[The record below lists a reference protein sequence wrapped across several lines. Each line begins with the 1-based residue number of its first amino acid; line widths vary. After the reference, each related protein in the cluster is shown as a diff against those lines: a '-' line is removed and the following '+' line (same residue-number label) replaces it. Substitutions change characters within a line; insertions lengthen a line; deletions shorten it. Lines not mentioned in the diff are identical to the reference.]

1 MNKREENDFVR
12 QTLRQAMPDDLP
24 ATVAQRMQN
33 RLAAFRRRFDTE
45 SPTPGFPQF
54 QITHWIGGLTM
65 RKRIGI
71 ALGGAGV
78 VAVLGFLLLWGGI
91 AANPVSAMERM
102 AENIRKAKSFSAK
115 VVFESQVTPQPDK
128 PPVKL
133 KMTGDI
139 YWLAHKASRVDMT
152 GLAPNV
158 NGKDFK
164 QGVVTKID
172 LLHES
177 GESLE
182 FIIDHNAKTLQKVTI
197 PKSVPGVEMVV
208 KLGDFSGQADRDLGI
223 KEINGRKSRGFEIN
237 MKELMRIPPGVSEK
251 SMAEIWIDSESSLP
265 VFVQFNI
272 EEGRM
277 KNTMRF
283 QDFRWNIDLDPK
295 LFDTTLPKGYT
306 DVTSAELR

>member
-1 MNKREENDFVR
+1 
-12 QTLRQAMPDDLP
+12 
-24 ATVAQRMQN
+24 
-33 RLAAFRRRFDTE
+33 
-45 SPTPGFPQF
+45 
-54 QITHWIGGLTM
+54 
-65 RKRIGI
+65 
-71 ALGGAGV
+71 
-78 VAVLGFLLLWGGI
+78 
-91 AANPVSAMERM
+91 
-102 AENIRKAKSFSAK
+102 
-115 VVFESQVTPQPDK
+115 
-128 PPVKL
+128 
-133 KMTGDI
+133 
-139 YWLAHKASRVDMT
+139 
-152 GLAPNV
+152 
-158 NGKDFK
+158 
-164 QGVVTKID
+164 
-172 LLHES
+172 
-177 GESLE
+177 
-182 FIIDHNAKTLQKVTI
+182 
-197 PKSVPGVEMVV
+197 VV